1 MSSET
6 ASIEIG
12 KSAIINS
19 EAIGHKINSLED
31 KYYSIK
37 RYHESRLKDLSSEIK
52 ELSKLINK
60 EQNDIQ
66 EIKSIKEK
74 KLREVEL
81 KISNQIL
88 ELREIRNESDT
99 LIENKIKDHLHR
111 METLEFNKSSEIDIR
126 REDQFEKISSSL
138 NDLTQK
144 VEYLRKRRKNILTS
158 FKKELANESENI
170 LKSIQEESNR
180 REYSVQ
186 SMKQLLDDTMN
197 HFLTEMAA
205 SRTSRLEMDKQIIDQ
220 LELACQ
226 DTENKL
232 ARMISSNENQKDN

>member
-6 ASIEIG
+6 VSIEIG

-19 EAIGHKINSLED
+19 EAIGHKISSLED

-66 EIKSIKEK
+66 EMKSIKEK
-74 KLREVEL
+74 KLREFEL

-88 ELREIRNESDT
+88 ELREIRSESDN

-138 NDLTQK
+138 NNLTQK
-144 VEYLRKRRKNILTS
+144 VEYLRKRRKNILAS
-158 FKKELANESENI
+158 FKKELAIESENV

-180 REYSVQ
+180 RENSVQ

-197 HFLTEMAA
+197 HFQTEIAA
-205 SRTSRLEMDKQIIDQ
+205 SRASRLEIDKQIIDQ

-232 ARMISSNENQKDN
+232 ARMISSNENQKSN

>member
-12 KSAIINS
+12 RSAIINS

-60 EQNDIQ
+60 EQNDTQ

-111 METLEFNKSSEIDIR
+111 TETLEFNKSSEIDIR

-144 VEYLRKRRKNILTS
+144 VEYLRKRR
-158 FKKELANESENI
+158 
-170 LKSIQEESNR
+170 
-180 REYSVQ
+180 
-186 SMKQLLDDTMN
+186 LLDDTMN

-232 ARMISSNENQKDN
+232 ARMISSNENQDN

>member
-6 ASIEIG
+6 VSIEIG

-19 EAIGHKINSLED
+19 EAIGHKISSLED

-66 EIKSIKEK
+66 EMKSIKEK
-74 KLREVEL
+74 KLREFEL

-88 ELREIRNESDT
+88 ELREIRSESDN

-138 NDLTQK
+138 NNLTQK
-144 VEYLRKRRKNILTS
+144 VEYLRKRRIGKCIKIHS
-158 FKKELANESENI
+158 
-170 LKSIQEESNR
+170 R
-180 REYSVQ
+180 RI
-186 SMKQLLDDTMN
+186 KQKGKLCSKHET
-197 HFLTEMAA
+197 TEIAA
-205 SRTSRLEMDKQIIDQ
+205 SRASRLEIDKQIIDQ

-232 ARMISSNENQKDN
+232 ARMISSNENQKSN

>member
-19 EAIGHKINSLED
+19 EAIGHKINSFED

-37 RYHESRLKDLSSEIK
+37 RYHESRLKELSSEIK

-144 VEYLRKRRKNILTS
+144 VEYLRKRR
-158 FKKELANESENI
+158 
-170 LKSIQEESNR
+170 
-180 REYSVQ
+180 
-186 SMKQLLDDTMN
+186 LLDDTMN

>member
-144 VEYLRKRRKNILTS
+144 VEYLRKRR
-158 FKKELANESENI
+158 
-170 LKSIQEESNR
+170 
-180 REYSVQ
+180 
-186 SMKQLLDDTMN
+186 LLDDTMN